1 MLTLEAKI
9 KMFWETVKPHG
20 LPHNPFKSCVV
31 PRPIGWISSISASGQ
46 VNLAPYSFFN
56 GVSGEPPMV
65 MFGAEGN
72 TNERTKDSLKNVE
85 ETGEFVCNMATWG
98 LRDQMNISSANVA
111 ANIDE
116 FDLAGLETEASVM
129 VKPPRVKAA
138 PIHMECVYFKTLDLP
153 SNTPGVRNAL
163 VTGQVVGIHIDD
175 HVMVDGIID
184 IERIMPLARMGYKDY
199 THVEKVYSMIRPK

>member
-1 MLTLEAKI
+1 
-9 KMFWETVKPHG
+9 MFWETDKPHG

-31 PRPIGWISSISASGQ
+31 PRPIGWISSISASGH

-65 MFGAEGN
+65 MFGANGN
-72 TNERTKDSLKNVE
+72 TDERTKDSLANVE
-85 ETGEFVCNMATWG
+85 ETGEFVCNMATWD
-98 LRDQMNISSANVA
+98 LRDQMNASSASVDA
-111 ANIDE
+111 DVDE
-116 FDLAGLETEASVM
+116 FDLAGLETQPSQL

-153 SNTPGVRNAL
+153 SDHPGVRNAL
-163 VTGQVVGIHIDD
+163 VTGRVVGIHINDEFL
-175 HVMVDGIID
+175 VDGIID

-199 THVEKVYSMIRPK
+199 TRVEKIFAMERPKG